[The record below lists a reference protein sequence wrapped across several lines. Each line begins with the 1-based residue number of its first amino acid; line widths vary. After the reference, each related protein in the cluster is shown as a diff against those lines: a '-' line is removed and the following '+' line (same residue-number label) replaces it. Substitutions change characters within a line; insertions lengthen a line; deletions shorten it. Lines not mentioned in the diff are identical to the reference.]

1 MFNGRSNRDP
11 RWGRNGEGGSEDG
24 YLMGQ
29 LAQSWTSGFQAP
41 RPSLL
46 NSSQQLL
53 QGIITLKHMAVNSL
67 ENTAPWTRHSFDA
80 NQTFGV
86 DPFVLADYYFIPFK
100 AAIRDGGARGVSGAS
115 SSLSVMLAGKIGRA

>member
-1 MFNGRSNRDP
+1 
-11 RWGRNGEGGSEDG
+11 
-24 YLMGQ
+24 MGQ

-100 AAIRDGGARGVSGAS
+100 AAIRDGGARGVSGEWS
-115 SSLSVMLAGKIGRA
+115 F